1 MACWLEG
8 FFSHGEAADCRG
20 TSESSESETAPSS
33 SVDFVAETAPTTPG
47 EALARAEP
55 SQDAV
60 LYLHG
65 PRRAGQTSLLLQFA
79 FTLAS
84 ADRSVVVVLFGNAER
99 QQEERRDNPI
109 VRLSP
114 CRQCGKPET
123 TGQDSAV
130 WARISIK
137 CGPYTELGNGGR
149 LEMADSVVGCAG
161 TCSRAPSCSSSCARS
176 TWCASRRP
184 RCWSTAS
191 TASSRTRG
199 AVGCSVRHEMEC

>member
-1 MACWLEG
+1 MALPSMASWLEG

-20 TSESSESETAPSS
+20 TGTSSESETTPGS
-33 SVDFVAETAPTTPG
+33 SVDFVAESAPATPG
-47 EALARAEP
+47 EALERAGP

-65 PRRAGQTSLLLQFA
+65 PRRAGQTSLVLQFA

-84 ADRSVVVVLFGNAER
+84 AGRSVVVVLFGDA
-99 QQEERRDNPI
+99 QQQQQERRDNPI

-137 CGPYTELGNGGR
+137 CDPYTELGSG
-149 LEMADSVVGCAG
+149 AG
-161 TCSRAPSCSSSCARS
+161 K
-176 TWCASRRP
+176 
-184 RCWSTAS
+184 
-191 TASSRTRG
+191 
-199 AVGCSVRHEMEC
+199 